1 MKTDWKSCLKIGI
14 TVFLIYL
21 ATVYW
26 SSAANFAI
34 AFLKASMPL
43 IIGAV
48 IAYVVNILM
57 SFYEKIYFPKTKN
70 KFVAKTRR
78 AVSLTGAYV
87 TFILALAAVVWIVI
101 PQIASGVKLIFSE
114 IPDLMEWLSDFVLKL
129 NVVPED
135 IVQSLNNIDW
145 ESRIGEIVNIIIS
158 GIGNVTDIVV
168 KTVSGVF
175 TGVVTAFVAVIF
187 SVYLLFDKDKLK
199 AQMEKLFKKRFKKI
213 HYDRAVYV
221 LSVLN
226 DCFRKYIIG
235 QFTEAVILG
244 VLCTVGM
251 FALGL
256 PYPTMIGALIGFTAL
271 IPIAGAY
278 IGAAFGVFMIFPV
291 SILQAMLFVVF
302 IIILQQ
308 IEGNLIYPKVVG
320 STIGLPGIWVLAA
333 ITIGGSLAGIG
344 GMLVGVPLASAMYR
358 LLREYTYK
366 EE

>member
-1 MKTDWKSCLKIGI
+1 MKTDWKSCLRVGI
-14 TVFLIYL
+14 TVFVLYL

-26 SSAANFAI
+26 SVAAKFAV
-34 AFLKASMPL
+34 AFLTASMPL
-43 IIGAV
+43 IIGGI

-57 SFYEKIYFPKTKN
+57 SFYEKCYFPKAKR
-70 KFVAKTRR
+70 KIVGKTRR
-78 AVSLTGAYV
+78 AVCLTAAYV

-114 IPDLMEWLSDFVLKL
+114 IPDVMEWLSDFVLKL
-129 NVVPED
+129 NIVPED

-145 ESRIGEIVNIIIS
+145 ESRIGEIFNIIIS

-199 AQMEKLFKKRFKKI
+199 AQTEKLFKKRLKEK
-213 HYDRAVYV
+213 HYERAVYV
-221 LSVLN
+221 LKVLN

-251 FALGL
+251 MVLGL

-271 IPIAGAY
+271 VPIAGAY

-291 SILQAMLFVVF
+291 SALQAMLFVVF

-320 STIGLPGIWVLAA
+320 STMGLPGIWVLAA

-344 GMLVGVPLASAMYR
+344 GMLIGVPLASALYR

-366 EE
+366 SE